1 MHRYQD
7 LQTGTSWQSR
17 EVCKVKKKILVVD
30 DEKNIR
36 LLLQE
41 ELTDEGYDVLLAE
54 SGAKALDMIK
64 SDKPDLIT
72 LDIKM
77 PGEDG
82 LSILRKIREI
92 EYDLP
97 VIICSAYS
105 VYKSEFSA
113 VAADHYVVKS
123 SNFDELKNKIKEILS
138 CLESTRSD
146 C

>member
-1 MHRYQD
+1 M
-7 LQTGTSWQSR
+7 
-17 EVCKVKKKILVVD
+17 KKKILVVD

-36 LLLQE
+36 ILLME
-41 ELTDEGYDVLLAE
+41 ELTDEGYDVILAQNGE
-54 SGAKALDMIK
+54 QAMEMIK
-64 SDKPDLIT
+64 SEKPDLVT

-82 LSILRKIREI
+82 LSVLRKIRET

-105 VYKSEFSA
+105 VYKTEFSA
-113 VAADHYVVKS
+113 VAANHYVVKS
-123 SNFDELKNKIKEILS
+123 SNFDELKTKIKEIMS
-138 CLESTRSD
+138 CLENTGSE

>member
-1 MHRYQD
+1 M
-7 LQTGTSWQSR
+7 
-17 EVCKVKKKILVVD
+17 KKKVLVVD

-36 LLLQE
+36 LLLNE
-41 ELTDEGYDVLLAE
+41 ELTDEGYDVITAENGSLALE
-54 SGAKALDMIK
+54 MIQTE
-64 SDKPDLIT
+64 KPDLVT

-82 LSILRKIREI
+82 LSVLRKIRET

-123 SNFDELKNKIKEILS
+123 SNFDELKIKIKEILS
-138 CLESTRSD
+138 CVESTESD

>member
-1 MHRYQD
+1 
-7 LQTGTSWQSR
+7 
-17 EVCKVKKKILVVD
+17 VKKKILVVD

-36 LLLQE
+36 LLLKE
-41 ELTDEGYDVLLAE
+41 ELMDEGYDVITAE
-54 SGAKALDMIK
+54 SGVAALKII
-64 SDKPDLIT
+64 SEEKPDLVT

-105 VYKSEFSA
+105 IYKSDFSA

-123 SNFDELKNKIKEILS
+123 SDFSELKRKIKEILS
-138 CLESTRSD
+138 YES
-146 C
+146 

>member
-1 MHRYQD
+1 MN
-7 LQTGTSWQSR
+7 
-17 EVCKVKKKILVVD
+17 KKILVVD
-30 DEKNIR
+30 DEHNIR
-36 LLLQE
+36 LLLKE
-41 ELTDEGYDVLLAE
+41 ELSDEGYDVILAE
-54 SGAKALDMIK
+54 NGSTALALIK
-64 SDKPDLIT
+64 EERPDLVT

-82 LSILRKIREI
+82 LSVLRKIREI

-105 VYKSEFSA
+105 IFKSDFSA

-138 CLESTRSD
+138 YET
-146 C
+146 

>member
-1 MHRYQD
+1 
-7 LQTGTSWQSR
+7 
-17 EVCKVKKKILVVD
+17 VKKKILVVD

-36 LLLQE
+36 LLLKE
-41 ELTDEGYDVLLAE
+41 EMTDEGYDVILAE

-64 SDKPDLIT
+64 SEKPDLVT

-82 LSILRKIREI
+82 LSILRKIRET

-113 VAADHYVVKS
+113 VAAS
-123 SNFDELKNKIKEILS
+123 SNFDELKNKIKEILN
-138 CLESTRSD
+138 CVESTGSD

>member
-1 MHRYQD
+1 MKKR
-7 LQTGTSWQSR
+7 GI
-17 EVCKVKKKILVVD
+17 CKLKKKVLVVD

-36 LLLQE
+36 LLLVE
-41 ELTDEGYDVLLAE
+41 ELTDEGYDVVTAKNGAVALEMIQAE
-54 SGAKALDMIK
+54 
-64 SDKPDLIT
+64 KPDLVT

-105 VYKSEFSA
+105 VYKSDFSA
-113 VAADHYVVKS
+113 IAADHYVTKS
-123 SNFDELKNKIKEILS
+123 SDFEELKKKIREILS
-138 CLESTRSD
+138 YES
-146 C
+146 

>member
-1 MHRYQD
+1 M
-7 LQTGTSWQSR
+7 
-17 EVCKVKKKILVVD
+17 KKKILVVD

-36 LLLQE
+36 LLLHD
-41 ELTDEGYDVLLAE
+41 ELSDEGYDVILADTGE
-54 SGAKALDMIK
+54 AALRIIREE
-64 SDKPDLIT
+64 KPDLVT

-105 VYKSEFSA
+105 VYKADFSA
-113 VAADHYVVKS
+113 VAADYYVVKS

-138 CLESTRSD
+138 Y
-146 C
+146 

>member
-1 MHRYQD
+1 M
-7 LQTGTSWQSR
+7 
-17 EVCKVKKKILVVD
+17 KKKILIVD

-36 LLLQE
+36 FLLKE
-41 ELTDEGYDVLLAE
+41 ELTDEGYDVILAE
-54 SGAKALDMIK
+54 SGSTALELIRK
-64 SDKPDLIT
+64 EKPDLVT

-82 LSILRKIREI
+82 LSVLRKIREI

-105 VYKSEFSA
+105 VYKSDFSA

-123 SNFDELKNKIKEILS
+123 SNFEELKNKIKEILG
-138 CLESTRSD
+138 CEA
-146 C
+146 

>member
-1 MHRYQD
+1 MR
-7 LQTGTSWQSR
+7 
-17 EVCKVKKKILVVD
+17 KKILVVD

-36 LLLQE
+36 LLLKE
-41 ELTDEGYDVLLAE
+41 ELVDEGYDVIEAE
-54 SGAKALDMIK
+54 SGAEALDLIK
-64 SDKPDLIT
+64 SEKPDLVT

-105 VYKSEFSA
+105 VYKSDFSV
-113 VAADHYVVKS
+113 VAADHYVTKS
-123 SNFDELKNKIKEILS
+123 SDFNELKDKIKEILS
-138 CLESTRSD
+138 VQT
-146 C
+146 

>member
-1 MHRYQD
+1 M
-7 LQTGTSWQSR
+7 
-17 EVCKVKKKILVVD
+17 KKKILIVD

-36 LLLQE
+36 LLLKE
-41 ELTDEGYDVLLAE
+41 ELMDEGYDVITAE
-54 SGAKALDMIK
+54 SGAVALKMI
-64 SDKPDLIT
+64 SEERPDLVT

-82 LSILRKIREI
+82 LSILRKIRET

-105 VYKSEFSA
+105 VFKSDFSA

-123 SNFDELKNKIKEILS
+123 SNFDELKNKIGEILS
-138 CLESTRSD
+138 YET
-146 C
+146 

>member
-1 MHRYQD
+1 M
-7 LQTGTSWQSR
+7 
-17 EVCKVKKKILVVD
+17 KKKILIVD

-41 ELTDEGYDVLLAE
+41 ELTDEGYDVITAG
-54 SGAKALDMIK
+54 SGEMALKMIN
-64 SDKPDLIT
+64 DEKPDIVT

-82 LSILRKIREI
+82 LSILRKIRET

-105 VYKSEFSA
+105 VFKSDFSA
-113 VAADHYVVKS
+113 VAADYYVVKS
-123 SNFDELKNKIKEILS
+123 SSFDELKSKIREILS
-138 CLESTRSD
+138 CES
-146 C
+146 

>member
-1 MHRYQD
+1 MYTAGH
-7 LQTGTSWQSR
+7 LNHKGGSR
-17 EVCKVKKKILVVD
+17 VSKKILVVD
-30 DEKNIR
+30 DEQNIR
-36 LLLQE
+36 LLLKE
-41 ELTDEGYDVLLAE
+41 ELMDEGYDVILAE
-54 SGAKALDMIK
+54 NGAKAIEMIK
-64 SDKPDLIT
+64 EEKPDLVT

-105 VYKSEFSA
+105 VYKSDFSA

-123 SNFDELKNKIKEILS
+123 SNFNELKNKIKEILS
-138 CLESTRSD
+138 YET
-146 C
+146 

>member
-1 MHRYQD
+1 MKEDDR
-7 LQTGTSWQSR
+7 LS
-17 EVCKVKKKILVVD
+17 KKILVVD

-36 LLLQE
+36 LLLKE
-41 ELTDEGYDVLLAE
+41 ELQDEGYDVIMAE
-54 SGAKALDMIK
+54 NGAAALEMIQK
-64 SDKPDLIT
+64 EEPDLVT

-105 VYKSEFSA
+105 VYKTDFSA
-113 VAADHYVVKS
+113 VAADHYVTKS
-123 SNFDELKNKIKEILS
+123 SDFSELKNKIQEILS
-138 CLESTRSD
+138 YKS
-146 C
+146 

>member
-1 MHRYQD
+1 M
-7 LQTGTSWQSR
+7 S
-17 EVCKVKKKILVVD
+17 KKILVVD

-36 LLLQE
+36 LLLKE
-41 ELTDEGYDVLLAE
+41 ELQDEGYDVIMAE
-54 SGAKALDMIK
+54 NGATALEMIQEQT
-64 SDKPDLIT
+64 PDLVT

-105 VYKSEFSA
+105 VYKTDFSA
-113 VAADHYVVKS
+113 VAADHYVTKS
-123 SNFDELKNKIKEILS
+123 SDFSELKNKIQEILS
-138 CLESTRSD
+138 YES
-146 C
+146 

>member
-1 MHRYQD
+1 M
-7 LQTGTSWQSR
+7 
-17 EVCKVKKKILVVD
+17 KKKILVVD

-36 LLLQE
+36 LLLKE
-41 ELTDEGYDVLLAE
+41 ELSDEGYDVILAE
-54 SGAKALDMIK
+54 SGAKALDIIK
-64 SDKPDLIT
+64 SDKPDLVT

-82 LSILRKIREI
+82 LSILRTIRET

-138 CLESTRSD
+138 CVESTGSE

>member
-1 MHRYQD
+1 M
-7 LQTGTSWQSR
+7 
-17 EVCKVKKKILVVD
+17 KKKILIVD

-36 LLLQE
+36 FLLKE
-41 ELTDEGYDVLLAE
+41 ELTDEGYDVILAE
-54 SGAKALDMIK
+54 SGAAALEIIGK
-64 SDKPDLIT
+64 EKLDLVT

-105 VYKSEFSA
+105 VYKSDFSA

-123 SNFDELKNKIKEILS
+123 SNFEELKTKINEMLS
-138 CLESTRSD
+138 YES
-146 C
+146 

>member
-1 MHRYQD
+1 M
-7 LQTGTSWQSR
+7 
-17 EVCKVKKKILVVD
+17 KKKILIVD

-36 LLLQE
+36 LLLKE
-41 ELTDEGYDVLLAE
+41 ELTDEGYDVITAE
-54 SGAKALDMIK
+54 DGAVGLKKIEEE
-64 SDKPDLIT
+64 KPDIVT

-82 LSILRKIREI
+82 LSILRRIREI

-105 VYKSEFSA
+105 IYKSDFSA

-138 CLESTRSD
+138 YQA
-146 C
+146 

>member
-1 MHRYQD
+1 
-7 LQTGTSWQSR
+7 
-17 EVCKVKKKILVVD
+17 VKKKILVVD

-36 LLLQE
+36 ILLTE
-41 ELTDEGYDVLLAE
+41 ELTDEGYDVILAKN
-54 SGAKALDMIK
+54 GAEALEMIK
-64 SDKPDLIT
+64 SEKPDLVT

-82 LSILRKIREI
+82 LSILRKIRET

-113 VAADHYVVKS
+113 VAADHYIVKS
-123 SNFDELKNKIKEILS
+123 SNFDELRNKVKEILS
-138 CLESTRSD
+138 CVESAEPD

>member
-1 MHRYQD
+1 M
-7 LQTGTSWQSR
+7 
-17 EVCKVKKKILVVD
+17 KKKVLVVD

-36 LLLQE
+36 LLLVE
-41 ELTDEGYDVLLAE
+41 ELTDEGYDVVTAE
-54 SGAKALDMIK
+54 NGAVALEMIQAE
-64 SDKPDLIT
+64 KPDLVT

-105 VYKSEFSA
+105 VYKSDFSA
-113 VAADHYVVKS
+113 IAADHYVTKS
-123 SNFDELKNKIKEILS
+123 SDFEELKKKIREILS
-138 CLESTRSD
+138 YES
-146 C
+146 

>member
-1 MHRYQD
+1 M
-7 LQTGTSWQSR
+7 
-17 EVCKVKKKILVVD
+17 KKKILVVD

-54 SGAKALDMIK
+54 SGAKALDIIK
-64 SDKPDLIT
+64 SDKPDLVT

-97 VIICSAYS
+97 VIICSAY
-105 VYKSEFSA
+105 
-113 VAADHYVVKS
+113 
-123 SNFDELKNKIKEILS
+123 ELKNKIKEIIS

>member
-1 MHRYQD
+1 M
-7 LQTGTSWQSR
+7 
-17 EVCKVKKKILVVD
+17 KKKILVVD

-36 LLLQE
+36 ILLTE
-41 ELTDEGYDVLLAE
+41 ELTDEGYEVEVAKNGAE
-54 SGAKALDMIK
+54 ALEIIK
-64 SDKPDLIT
+64 NKKPDLVT

-123 SNFDELKNKIKEILS
+123 SNFDELRNKIKEIFS
-138 CLESTRSD
+138 CLESAGPD

>member
-1 MHRYQD
+1 
-7 LQTGTSWQSR
+7 
-17 EVCKVKKKILVVD
+17 VKKKVLVVD

-36 LLLQE
+36 ILLNE
-41 ELTDEGYDVLLAE
+41 ELTDEGYDVIMAE
-54 SGAKALDMIK
+54 NGTEALEKIK
-64 SDKPDLIT
+64 NEKPDLVT

-105 VYKSEFSA
+105 VYKTEFSA
-113 VAADHYVVKS
+113 VAADHYIVKS
-123 SNFDELKNKIKEILS
+123 SNFDELKNKIREIIS
-138 CLESTRSD
+138 FVESEK
-146 C
+146 

>member
-1 MHRYQD
+1 M
-7 LQTGTSWQSR
+7 
-17 EVCKVKKKILVVD
+17 KKKVLVVD

-36 LLLQE
+36 LLLVE
-41 ELTDEGYDVLLAE
+41 ELTDEGYDVVTAKNGAVALEMIQAE
-54 SGAKALDMIK
+54 
-64 SDKPDLIT
+64 KPDLVT

-105 VYKSEFSA
+105 VYKSDFTS
-113 VAADHYVVKS
+113 VAADFYVVKS
-123 SNFDELKNKIKEILS
+123 SNFEPLKSKIKEVLS
-138 CLESTRSD
+138 YTT
-146 C
+146 